1 VLKSRV
7 DGVGLCWR
15 FKYPFYPW
23 LTGRQVARGE
33 ARRARSA
40 RSMQRTTW
48 PLARPGS
55 PPCGQPGGCMCAC
68 ALLDA
73 TVRQFRPG
81 SRQRA
86 SEVNACRPPHR
97 PEQSEVGG
105 PSGRA
110 CVHRRPVVVLG
121 LCLDRGKGVRKV
133 TSDTIIYFLFVC
145 GNCCPT
151 MI

>member
-1 VLKSRV
+1 
-7 DGVGLCWR
+7 
-15 FKYPFYPW
+15 
-23 LTGRQVARGE
+23 
-33 ARRARSA
+33 
-40 RSMQRTTW
+40 MQRTTW

-55 PPCGQPGGCMCAC
+55 PPGGCMCAC
-68 ALLDA
+68 ALLYA

-121 LCLDRGKGVRKV
+121 LCLEFRWREKGAKSHVGH
-133 TSDTIIYFLFVC
+133 Y
-145 GNCCPT
+145 
-151 MI
+151 

>member
-1 VLKSRV
+1 
-7 DGVGLCWR
+7 
-15 FKYPFYPW
+15 
-23 LTGRQVARGE
+23 
-33 ARRARSA
+33 
-40 RSMQRTTW
+40 
-48 PLARPGS
+48 
-55 PPCGQPGGCMCAC
+55 MCAC

-121 LCLDRGKGVRKV
+121 DDRRGSFSVYASMVAFSIHGH
-133 TSDTIIYFLFVC
+133 
-145 GNCCPT
+145 
-151 MI
+151 